1 MYSSTRV
8 PVRARTPS
16 TYTCTYEPCTYV
28 RTSVWRLTWAPRWY
42 RITFTSTHH
51 PRFPQLSC
59 WRDYGR
65 LNGPLQV
72 PVVLSLII
80 IVLGEQHRFRPNGTG
95 TAANDERWPAL
106 VKTTAASGDHSQH
119 STTLP
124 QHLAPSHSRPIMGS
138 TGSTGGGT
146 LPPLPARTQ
155 DAA

>member
-1 MYSSTRV
+1 MYVLEYRYSSTPIYV
-8 PVRARTPS
+8 CSQS
-16 TYTCTYEPCTYV
+16 T
-28 RTSVWRLTWAPRWY
+28 RVWRLTWAPRWY

-124 QHLAPSHSRPIMGS
+124 PTPRSHHTPGRSWARRAALVAGRCRLCQPGRR
-138 TGSTGGGT
+138 T
-146 LPPLPARTQ
+146 LRRARTPVQ
-155 DAA
+155 